1 MIPSGIWGGQPDFDG
16 DDSEH
21 PITDSERV
29 RAFYIPNYWVAND
42 GRMGEYG
49 ADEHFMTQYRWFG
62 DVIAPGIIDNKNWK
76 ISFNEDGTVLLV
88 STWTTFDDTAAL
100 QLVKYTDDE
109 GNECIT
115 MIGCYGE
122 RWQYSEIL
130 SNCTVI
136 SGAYLYASEP
146 VYDET
151 SHTCDFGDWY
161 DTADESTHERACT
174 ICGET
179 EEAPHSFYDWIAK
192 DNNDHVHECM
202 ECDYESVLPH
212 DYEREVTKEPTETE
226 VGEATYT
233 CTLCSHSY
241 TEELPKKI
249 VQISGDVVGTV
260 LNVPSGSNAYI
271 PEGTVFDVVEQPV
284 EQVPEQVLG
293 EIAVTAE
300 GAAKPLGMFDLS
312 LLLDGATIQPNG
324 MVSITLPA
332 PDLAAEYDKIIVV
345 YIAPDGSFE
354 ECSTTL
360 NDDGTI
366 TFETDHFS
374 AYAVI
379 GILLESGKGGAIAG
393 IVIGSVLGAIVL
405 GIGGFLLVWFVVKKK
420 NFADL
425 MAIFKRK

>member
-1 MIPSGIWGGQPDFDG
+1 
-16 DDSEH
+16 
-21 PITDSERV
+21 
-29 RAFYIPNYWVAND
+29 
-42 GRMGEYG
+42 
-49 ADEHFMTQYRWFG
+49 
-62 DVIAPGIIDNKNWK
+62 
-76 ISFNEDGTVLLV
+76 
-88 STWTTFDDTAAL
+88 
-100 QLVKYTDDE
+100 
-109 GNECIT
+109 
-115 MIGCYGE
+115 
-122 RWQYSEIL
+122 
-130 SNCTVI
+130 
-136 SGAYLYASEP
+136 
-146 VYDET
+146 
-151 SHTCDFGDWY
+151 
-161 DTADESTHERACT
+161 
-174 ICGET
+174 
-179 EEAPHSFYDWIAK
+179 
-192 DNNDHVHECM
+192 M
-202 ECDYESVLPH
+202 ECDYKSVLPH
-212 DYEREVTKEPTETE
+212 DYVREVTKEPTERE

-332 PDLAAEYDKIIVV
+332 PDLAVEYDKIIVV

-379 GILLESGKGGAIAG
+379 GILFERGLSNGAIAG
-393 IVIGSVLGAIVL
+393 IVVGSVLGAIVL